1 MKNILKKIRGGI
13 EMKCLTKKE
22 EAAFVLYYSDYEKSG
37 ELEVSWEDL
46 RRSEI
51 GVVMTPHTDR
61 SCGRAVHDESAKIVY
76 KDEKGV
82 AVLFEGDGTTDD
94 PDPEYIT
101 VDPILM
107 WYEFA

>member
-1 MKNILKKIRGGI
+1 
-13 EMKCLTKKE
+13 MKCVTKKE

-51 GVVMTPHTDR
+51 GVVMTPDTDR